1 MIKSTSRLNVFS
13 EINILNRRVLQKD
26 LCYSVIS
33 SLSVIYTTR
42 KGEGKRKGNK
52 EGIRSHKT
60 LYFSYLWGG
69 HPWADSRKSY
79 RAYCAPYDLMKISNF
94 VIAFSE
100 VSDVKSQFSHW
111 LCYDGCDQK
120 STVNVFCFQRWCCC
134 VACVNGSLWCC
145 QYMYVC
151 VWNDVGS

>member
-13 EINILNRRVLQKD
+13 EINILNRRVAL
-26 LCYSVIS
+26 LGTIVIIS
-33 SLSVIYTTR
+33 YLYDKKGGGKKER
-42 KGEGKRKGNK
+42 KC
-52 EGIRSHKT
+52 IRSHKT

-100 VSDVKSQFSHW
+100 VSDVKSQFSH
-111 LCYDGCDQK
+111 
-120 STVNVFCFQRWCCC
+120 
-134 VACVNGSLWCC
+134 
-145 QYMYVC
+145 
-151 VWNDVGS
+151 